1 MTFNI
6 YLILIVFAS
15 ILLISLG
22 IYLLILSNKMRKEV
36 LDDFARELYLKDW
49 YKKIAEEIYGSDT
62 IDKKEKEKEF
72 LKSNNL

>member
-1 MTFNI
+1 MMTFNI

-36 LDDFARELYLKDW
+36 LDDFTRELYLKDW

-62 IDKKEKEKEF
+62 IDKKEKEF

>member
-1 MTFNI
+1 MMTFNI
-6 YLILIVFAS
+6 YITLIVLAS

-22 IYLLILSNKMRKEV
+22 IYQLILSNKMRKQV
-36 LDDFARELYLKDW
+36 FDDFTRELYLKDW

-62 IDKKEKEKEF
+62 IDKKEKEF

>member
-1 MTFNI
+1 MMTFNI
-6 YLILIVFAS
+6 YITLIVLAS

-22 IYLLILSNKMRKEV
+22 IYQLILSNKMRKQV
-36 LDDFARELYLKDW
+36 FDDFIRELYLKDW

-62 IDKKEKEKEF
+62 IDKKEKEF

>member
-1 MTFNI
+1 MMTFNI
-6 YLILIVFAS
+6 YITLIVLAS

-22 IYLLILSNKMRKEV
+22 IYQLILSKKMTKQV
-36 LDDFARELYLKDW
+36 FDDFTRELYLKDW

-62 IDKKEKEKEF
+62 IDKKEKEF

>member
-1 MTFNI
+1 MMTFNNYI
-6 YLILIVFAS
+6 ILIVFAS

-36 LDDFARELYLKDW
+36 LDDFTRELYLKDW

-62 IDKKEKEKEF
+62 IDKKEKEF

>member
-36 LDDFARELYLKDW
+36 LDDFTRELYLKDW

-62 IDKKEKEKEF
+62 IDKKEKEF

>member
-36 LDDFARELYLKDW
+36 LDDFTRELYLKDW
-49 YKKIAEEIYGSDT
+49 YKKIAEEIYCSDT
-62 IDKKEKEKEF
+62 IDKKEKEF

>member
-1 MTFNI
+1 
-6 YLILIVFAS
+6 
-15 ILLISLG
+15 
-22 IYLLILSNKMRKEV
+22 MRKEV

>member
-1 MTFNI
+1 MMTFNI
-6 YLILIVFAS
+6 YITLIVLAS

-22 IYLLILSNKMRKEV
+22 IYLLILSNKMRKQV
-36 LDDFARELYLKDW
+36 FDDFIRELYLKDW

-62 IDKKEKEKEF
+62 IDKKEKEF

>member
-6 YLILIVFAS
+6 YITLIVLAS

-22 IYLLILSNKMRKEV
+22 IYQLILSNKMRKQV
-36 LDDFARELYLKDW
+36 FDDFIRELYLKDW

-62 IDKKEKEKEF
+62 IDKKEKEF